1 VRTEDRSVVEASLS
15 RLRELAQALPR
26 PGCEWESRPTFDPP
40 ATDEAVAVLERAAG
54 FPLPADLRAF
64 FALTD
69 RVNGLSVHNGYSIGG
84 TELLAALVGSDG
96 VPREVPDGLAAPVA
110 SDGGGNGFLVSQT
123 GRVWGW
129 DHETG
134 QVRLVAESF
143 AAFLKRVAEDWAAYV
158 ADTPGW
164 RFLV

>member
-1 VRTEDRSVVEASLS
+1 MVEASLS

-40 ATDEAVAVLERAAG
+40 ESAESVAALERAAG

-69 RVNGLSVHNGYSIGG
+69 RVNGLSIHNGYSIGG
-84 TELLAALVGSDG
+84 AESLAALVGSDG

-110 SDGGGNGFLVSQT
+110 SDGGGNGFLISQA
-123 GRVWGW
+123 GRVWCW

-134 QVRLVAESF
+134 RVWLVAESF
-143 AAFLKRVAEDWAAYV
+143 GAFLERVVADWTAYV

>member
-1 VRTEDRSVVEASLS
+1 MVEASLA
-15 RLRELAQALPR
+15 RLRELARAIPR
-26 PGCEWESRPTFDPP
+26 PGCAWETRPTFDPP
-40 ATDEAVAVLERAAG
+40 ASPEAVAGLERAAG

-69 RVNGLSVHNGYSIGG
+69 LVSGLSVHNGYSIGRA
-84 TELLAALVGSDG
+84 ERLAYLVGTDG
-96 VPREVPDGLAAPVA
+96 VPREVPDGPAAPVA
-110 SDGGGNGFLVSQT
+110 LDGGGNGFLLSAA

-134 QVRLVAESF
+134 QVRPVVASF
-143 AAFLKRVAEDWAAYV
+143 GAFLDRVAADWSAYV